1 MSPSP
6 TRTETFL
13 ERKDCAQAKKKPV
26 THIVT
31 KKKEKATEIAFP
43 GKPIL
48 LFQNMALSPSKII
61 KLGSSYGGFCT
72 KCRQVSK
79 WLPGSL
85 RTLLNMDS
93 LRARQV
99 GDPILRAE
107 AETVDITT
115 IHSPEFKEMV
125 ERMFKVMRK
134 AKGQGIAAPQIG
146 VGLRVFAIEFTGQH
160 IKTLKDRGLSDK
172 EIKRMGIALVP
183 PRVFINPE
191 FRIIDSTLLA
201 FREGCLSVEGFSA
214 VVPRA
219 KEIEVT
225 ALDMEARPVTWRT
238 SGWPARIVQH
248 EVDHLKGNLYIDCML
263 YKSFM
268 KNDWRDYMKK

>member
-1 MSPSP
+1 
-6 TRTETFL
+6 
-13 ERKDCAQAKKKPV
+13 
-26 THIVT
+26 
-31 KKKEKATEIAFP
+31 
-43 GKPIL
+43 
-48 LFQNMALSPSKII
+48 MALSPSKLI
-61 KLGSSYGGFCT
+61 KLGSSFDGFCLQ
-72 KCRQVSK
+72 CRQVSK

-85 RTLLNMDS
+85 TTLLNMDS
-93 LRARQV
+93 LRARQA

-115 IHSPEFKEMV
+115 IHSPEFKGMV
-125 ERMFKVMRK
+125 ERMFKVMRR
-134 AKGQGIAAPQIG
+134 AKGHGIAAPQIG

-160 IKTLKDRGLSDK
+160 IKTLKDKGLSDK
-172 EIKRMGIALVP
+172 DIKRMGIALVP

-191 FRIIDSTLLA
+191 LRIIDSTLLA
-201 FREGCLSVEGFSA
+201 FREACLSVEGFSA

-219 KEIEVT
+219 KEIEIT
-225 ALDMEARPVTWRT
+225 ALDREARPVTWRT

-268 KNDWRDYMKK
+268 KNDWRDYTRK